1 MEQVLIYTILSIWA
15 IFIGLTLVIV
25 GNKAWREGVETR
37 HLGRRRELEPTVLAY
52 ALGDQDALLPMFG
65 DWVGRRDRLV
75 IETVLLDHAQ
85 RLRGTI
91 HRRLTGA
98 LDELGFV
105 EAQLGRLRS
114 RRWWHRADAAEKL
127 ALSGAEGVRE
137 PLADAMD
144 DPSPE
149 VRMRVAKALGSLG
162 GRAAGRV
169 LAHALRDPSR
179 WLTIRIADVLAGAGP
194 DVLDDLLA
202 EYPNLPAHGRLAV
215 LDIVARLRP
224 LSAVPWLIDCLED
237 PLLDVR
243 ARACHGLGRIG
254 NPSVATALN
263 RAMDDPAWQVRAMAA
278 KALGR
283 AGRLDSI
290 DALSVGLRDRQWW
303 VRANSADALARM
315 GAPGLEALENMLLY
329 PDRYGRQQAV
339 LALERAG
346 VLDQKVGEL
355 AESETRADAARRF
368 LIKVIEAGS
377 IARLRTLAF
386 EHPNETV
393 RLALTQMLP
402 VEAERDLS

>member
-1 MEQVLIYTILSIWA
+1 
-15 IFIGLTLVIV
+15 
-25 GNKAWREGVETR
+25 
-37 HLGRRRELEPTVLAY
+37 
-52 ALGDQDALLPMFG
+52 
-65 DWVGRRDRLV
+65 
-75 IETVLLDHAQ
+75 
-85 RLRGTI
+85 
-91 HRRLTGA
+91 
-98 LDELGFV
+98 
-105 EAQLGRLRS
+105 
-114 RRWWHRADAAEKL
+114 
-127 ALSGAEGVRE
+127 
-137 PLADAMD
+137 
-144 DPSPE
+144 
-149 VRMRVAKALGSLG
+149 
-162 GRAAGRV
+162 
-169 LAHALRDPSR
+169 
-179 WLTIRIADVLAGAGP
+179 
-194 DVLDDLLA
+194 
-202 EYPNLPAHGRLAV
+202 
-215 LDIVARLRP
+215 
-224 LSAVPWLIDCLED
+224 
-237 PLLDVR
+237 
-243 ARACHGLGRIG
+243 
-254 NPSVATALN
+254 
-263 RAMDDPAWQVRAMAA
+263 MDDPAWQVRAMAA

-346 VLDQKVGEL
+346 VVDQKVSEL